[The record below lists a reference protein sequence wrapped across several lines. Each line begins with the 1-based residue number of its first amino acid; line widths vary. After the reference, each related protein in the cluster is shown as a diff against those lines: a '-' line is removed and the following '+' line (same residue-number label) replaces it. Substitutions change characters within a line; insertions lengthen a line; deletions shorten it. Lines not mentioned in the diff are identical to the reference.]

1 MSTARRQRFVLGQAA
16 WMLGTLVALVALSAL
31 SLDLYFVVSLLGF
44 LVVVE
49 LTAPLNLTP
58 RWRRR
63 LKWVVLAG
71 LVVFGYIVG
80 RRVFEILSSRLL

>member
-1 MSTARRQRFVLGQAA
+1 
-16 WMLGTLVALVALSAL
+16 MLGTLVALVALSAL

>member
-44 LVVVE
+44 LIVVE
-49 LTAPLNLTP
+49 VTAPLNLTP

-63 LKWVVLAG
+63 LKWIILAG
-71 LVVFGYIVG
+71 LGVFGYLVG